1 MRDYA
6 HVPPA
11 VASQRFSFTSACATP
26 SNSTT
31 FKRQAVGEK
40 ETCMNWKTLRGI
52 ALAVAAMLA
61 LLSTARAADQAFT
74 FNVLNQRSIALTAQY
89 WNPILIYV
97 SKKSGVL
104 LELRLAKTVQ
114 EGNALA
120 EQGAYDFL
128 FTNHF
133 FTPERDRLGFRVI
146 ARPAG
151 RPIRGQIVV
160 PNDSPIKSLH
170 ELDGKEV
177 AFPSP
182 DAFAAYQLPMDALL
196 KSKLNVKPVFTSNQE
211 ASFAQLKVGTVA
223 AAAVNDTILE
233 RYARREGFEYRLL
246 WNSEAFNDLCIMVS
260 PKVPKEKVAAVRDAF
275 VNMTTDP
282 EGRRV
287 LEAGAEL
294 LKIKDKL
301 GFVAADNRDYENYR
315 AFYKNTRVK
324 AQN

>member
-1 MRDYA
+1 
-6 HVPPA
+6 
-11 VASQRFSFTSACATP
+11 
-26 SNSTT
+26 
-31 FKRQAVGEK
+31 
-40 ETCMNWKTLRGI
+40 MNWKKLGRVGL
-52 ALAVAAMLA
+52 ALAALLA
-61 LLSTARAADQAFT
+61 LASAARATEQPYT
-74 FNVLNQRSIALTAQY
+74 FNVLNQRSVALTAQY

-97 SKKSGVL
+97 SRKSGVP

-151 RPIRGQIVV
+151 RGIRGQIVV
-160 PNDSPIKSLH
+160 PNDSAIKTLQ

-196 KSKLNVKPVFTSNQE
+196 KAKLNVKPVFTSNQE

-246 WNSEAFNDLCIMVS
+246 WNSDVFNDLCVMVS
-260 PKVPKEKVAAVRDAF
+260 PKVAKEKVAAVRDAL
-275 VNMTTDP
+275 VNMMNDP
-282 EGRRV
+282 EGRKV

-294 LKIKDKL
+294 LKIRDKL
-301 GFVAADNRDYENYR
+301 GFIAADNRDYENYR